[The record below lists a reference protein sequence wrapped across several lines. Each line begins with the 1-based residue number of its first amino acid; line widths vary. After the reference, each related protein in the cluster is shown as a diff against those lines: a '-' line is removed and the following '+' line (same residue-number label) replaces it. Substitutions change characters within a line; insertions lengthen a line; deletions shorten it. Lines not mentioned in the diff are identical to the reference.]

1 MAVQADSARPTESVE
16 SAYEYYKNTIDFMKW
31 TTSLATGSVLWVA
44 KDIAAVAGVAQWLVA
59 ISEGLLAASIVV
71 GVVAA
76 AQTLLVWS
84 ALRARKIPPAAR
96 PRQIAATIVLHVL
109 LLGAGLLM
117 YGAYALWPFFVFQMR
132 G

>member
-1 MAVQADSARPTESVE
+1 MAVQSESARPTESVE
-16 SAYEYYKNTIDFMKW
+16 DAHEYFKNTIDFMKW

-44 KDIAAVAGVAQWLVA
+44 KDIAAIAGVAQWLVA

-84 ALRARKIPPAAR
+84 ALRAGKMPPATK
-96 PRQIAATIVLHVL
+96 PRQIATTIVLHVL